1 MKEYFIVPKTHMEK
15 LEKLQGRDLA
25 PYSNLLDNKA
35 LTPDT
40 TLSLI
45 NSYLKNEREL
55 ASRLSTNQLTHSGIN
70 VNQPIKNN
78 ASTPAQSIVYP
89 STPPKTYT
97 PIKNNA
103 STPHQPII
111 KSMEGISLPPIKNDS
126 FIDESIVT
134 SKLSKN
140 DDDDKSSDA
149 SFESTNQSANESLNE
164 NSDEDLLNISTT
176 SQSKLYLDRF
186 ILLLG
191 SKKQSRSAL
200 IRVFSNLINDKIV
213 KIDSEGIITYIPTG
227 SYIPGTNFIHALL
240 RKNGSVNTY
249 RNFLVDIRPHIP
261 NGVIE
266 NDKYMAIYIIKQSPR
281 GGSINVKLRKNI
293 FNKWIIL

>member
-15 LEKLQGRDLA
+15 LEKLHGRDSA
-25 PYSNLLDNKA
+25 PFSELLDNKA
-35 LTPDT
+35 LAPDT

-55 ASRLSTNQLTHSGIN
+55 ASRLSSNQLTHSGVN

-78 ASTPAQSIVYP
+78 ASTPTQSIVYP
-89 STPPKTYT
+89 STPSQT

-111 KSMEGISLPPIKNDS
+111 KSTDGKSLQPIKNDS
-126 FIDESIVT
+126 FMDESNVT
-134 SKLSKN
+134 SKLNKN

-149 SFESTNQSANESLNE
+149 SFESTNQSTNASLNE
-164 NSDEDLLNISTT
+164 NSDEDLLNISTN

-191 SKKQSRSAL
+191 SKKQSRLPL
-200 IRVFSNLINDKIV
+200 IKVFSNLINDKFV
-213 KIDSEGIITYIPTG
+213 KIDREGIITFIPTG
-227 SYIPGTNFIHALL
+227 SSIPGTNFIHALL

-261 NGVIE
+261 NAVIE
-266 NDKYMAIYIIKQSPR
+266 NEKYMVIYVIKQSPR
-281 GGSINVKLRKNI
+281 GGSINLKLRKNI
-293 FNKWIIL
+293 LNKWIIL